1 MNRSSTTAPLAR
13 LAQTALL
20 VAGVVCVWAA
30 LAAVRLTP
38 TPAVEAGARGSD
50 RSTTVAAVPSVS
62 DTGIARAVEHD
73 MFAESRE
80 APARAYTLADA
91 ASVEPLEVAGDAVN
105 VEAPIEW
112 PTVQGTAVSATGDG
126 FAMCAAPGGP
136 VVVVRPGD
144 MVGSF
149 TVVQIERTRV
159 VFRDAAGRRHTVE
172 AVASPSGD
180 ES

>member
-1 MNRSSTTAPLAR
+1 MSTSNATAPLTR

-20 VAGVVCVWAA
+20 VAGAVFVWSVIG
-30 LAAVRLTP
+30 AVRLTP
-38 TPAVEAGARGSD
+38 TPTVEAGAHVGDGSA
-50 RSTTVAAVPSVS
+50 TAAAVPSVS
-62 DTGIARAVEHD
+62 DSGIVRAVEHD

-80 APARAYTLADA
+80 APTRVYTLAET
-91 ASVEPLEVAGDAVN
+91 SSGEPSEVAGEVMNA
-105 VEAPIEW
+105 EATVEW
-112 PTVQGTAVSATGDG
+112 PTVQGTAVGATGDG

-136 VVVVRPGD
+136 VIVVRPGE

-159 VFRDAAGRRHTVE
+159 VFRDAAGRRQTVE